1 MSPYTENKENHP
13 VSRSFICNILYFSPA
28 IISIFIIII
37 LEMKHHKL
45 YDFLPSGN
53 GYKIRLLLTQMGMP
67 FERIDVNI
75 LKGETRTPEFLS
87 KNPNGKIPVLEVN
100 TGQYLAESNAILV
113 YLSEGTEFLPYDR
126 FLRAK
131 VLQWLFFEQ
140 YSHEPF
146 IATSRFWISILGKAE
161 EYRTAIEQK
170 REPGYAALKVMEHHL
185 MTHEF
190 FVSERYTIA
199 DIALFA
205 YTHVADEGGFDL
217 TKFPAIQAWI
227 ERVKSQPRYIKI
239 TQDKNFAE

>member
-1 MSPYTENKENHP
+1 METL
-13 VSRSFICNILYFSPA
+13 R
-28 IISIFIIII
+28 
-37 LEMKHHKL
+37 L

-67 FERIDVNI
+67 FERVNINI
-75 LKGETRTPEFLS
+75 LKGESRTSAFLS
-87 KNPNGKIPVLEVN
+87 KNPNGKIPVLEIE

-113 YLSEGTEFLPYDR
+113 YLSECTEFLPYDR
-126 FLRAK
+126 FLRAQ

-170 REPGYAALKVMEHHL
+170 REPGYAALSVMETHL
-185 MTHEF
+185 IKRNF
-190 FVSERYTIA
+190 FVGERYTIA

-227 ERVKSQPRYIKI
+227 EQVKSQPRYISI
-239 TQDKNFAE
+239 TQESSLIY